1 MTRKLVPLKQ
11 LKCIKMAL
19 SRQEVAA
26 TFLQAAEMKLTHL
39 AKALI
44 NQDGFLDDLWH
55 ICSIKTLRS
64 PLSFYVDPRYRDAS
78 ITVAGD
84 EGDEILVHAH
94 TTETVP
100 ENVV

>member
-26 TFLQAAEMKLTHL
+26 AFLQAAEMKLTHL

-44 NQDGFLDDLWH
+44 NQDGFLDDLW
-55 ICSIKTLRS
+55 R
-64 PLSFYVDPRYRDAS
+64 
-78 ITVAGD
+78 VA
-84 EGDEILVHAH
+84 I
-94 TTETVP
+94 
-100 ENVV
+100 